1 MWAEGIVV
9 QDWRGIHTLPLP
21 CGSWCA
27 CARREQLE
35 LELGNGAGGDIPRGG
50 FLCPLPSVLTPTP
63 IPCRPGPSLH
73 YSGPGSSTSSKS

>member
-35 LELGNGAGGDIPRGG
+35 LELGNGAGGAIPRGG
-50 FLCPLPSVLTPTP
+50 FLCPLPSVLTPAYP
-63 IPCRPGPSLH
+63 HSLPTR
-73 YSGPGSSTSSKS
+73 SQSSLQWARVFNFL